1 MCAPTTT
8 TKKTSSSSSPPLRSI
23 SSLSDESAAAAAVIT
38 DESNDRNKSKEA
50 STSNNGTAGSTIID
64 KILPLHP
71 SIVIVIMA
79 LFLPYSC
86 FLNRGFTIWFHWI
99 SILHLVTQFQSKF
112 IEKFLILSGTSISL
126 GWYSTLLWECIYH
139 GRYFDALYNNV
150 DVLYDYIPSSVM
162 SSHPLTP
169 IIIIHIFD
177 LLGHPLLTYYFWRRY
192 NNNNSNSTVYTGI
205 TTTPPSDNGDKNS
218 NTNNDKSIHIIDEIC
233 TWPVLISA
241 YIFSR
246 VWSIV
251 HTYHN
256 FGYFGLFYIGFD
268 VYIIDSLDMWYPAYT
283 TETILYSSLILRK
296 FIN

>member
-23 SSLSDESAAAAAVIT
+23 SSLSDESTAAVAVIT
-38 DESNDRNKSKEA
+38 DESNDKNKSKEA
-50 STSNNGTAGSTIID
+50 RSTSNNGTAGGSTIID

-79 LFLPYSC
+79 IFLPYSC
-86 FLNRGFTIWFHWI
+86 FLNRGFTIWFHWM

-162 SSHPLTP
+162 SSHTFTP

-192 NNNNSNSTVYTGI
+192 NNNNNNNSNNSI
-205 TTTPPSDNGDKNS
+205 ATTPPPDNRDK
-218 NTNNDKSIHIIDEIC
+218 NNDKSIHIIDEIC

-283 TETILYSSLILRK
+283 TETVLYSSLILRK

>member
-23 SSLSDESAAAAAVIT
+23 SSLSDESTAAVAVIT
-38 DESNDRNKSKEA
+38 DESNDKNKSKAA
-50 STSNNGTAGSTIID
+50 STSNNGTAGNTIID

-79 LFLPYSC
+79 IFLPYSC
-86 FLNRGFTIWFHWI
+86 FLNRGFTIWFHWM

-150 DVLYDYIPSSVM
+150 DVLYDYIPSSIM
-162 SSHPLTP
+162 SSHPFTP
-169 IIIIHIFD
+169 IIVIHIFD

-192 NNNNSNSTVYTGI
+192 NNNKNNNSSNNSI
-205 TTTPPSDNGDKNS
+205 ATTSPSDNGDKN
-218 NTNNDKSIHIIDEIC
+218 NMSIKDDLINQIC
-233 TWPVLISA
+233 ELLI
-241 YIFSR
+241 
-246 VWSIV
+246 
-251 HTYHN
+251 
-256 FGYFGLFYIGFD
+256 
-268 VYIIDSLDMWYPAYT
+268 
-283 TETILYSSLILRK
+283 
-296 FIN
+296 

>member
-8 TKKTSSSSSPPLRSI
+8 TKKTSSSSSSSSPPLRSI

-38 DESNDRNKSKEA
+38 DESNDKNKSKEA
-50 STSNNGTAGSTIID
+50 STSNNGTAGGSTIID

-79 LFLPYSC
+79 IFLPYSC
-86 FLNRGFTIWFHWI
+86 FLNRGFTIWFHWM
-99 SILHLVTQFQSKF
+99 SILHLVTQFQSMF

-150 DVLYDYIPSSVM
+150 DVLYDYIPSSIM
-162 SSHPLTP
+162 SSHPFTP

-177 LLGHPLLTYYFWRRY
+177 LLGHPLLTYYFWLRY
-192 NNNNSNSTVYTGI
+192 NNNNNSI
-205 TTTPPSDNGDKNS
+205 ATTPPPDNRDK
-218 NTNNDKSIHIIDEIC
+218 NNDKSIHIIDEIC

-256 FGYFGLFYIGFD
+256 FGYFGLFYVGFD

-283 TETILYSSLILRK
+283 TETFLYSSLILRK

>member
-8 TKKTSSSSSPPLRSI
+8 TKKTSSSSSSSSPPLRSI
-23 SSLSDESAAAAAVIT
+23 SSLSDESTAAAAVIT
-38 DESNDRNKSKEA
+38 NESNDKNKSKEA
-50 STSNNGTAGSTIID
+50 STSSNSTAGSTIID

-71 SIVIVIMA
+71 SIVIVSMA
-79 LFLPYSC
+79 IFLPYSC
-86 FLNRGFTIWFHWI
+86 FLNRGFTIWFHWM

-162 SSHPLTP
+162 SSHPFTP
-169 IIIIHIFD
+169 IAIIHIFD

-192 NNNNSNSTVYTGI
+192 NNNKNNNSSNNSI
-205 TTTPPSDNGDKNS
+205 ATTPPPDNRDNNNS
-218 NTNNDKSIHIIDEIC
+218 KSIHIIDEIC

-256 FGYFGLFYIGFD
+256 FGYFGLFYVGFD

-296 FIN
+296 LTNN